1 MSKFIKLLDNLF
13 EFHDSGFITQK
24 HEDGKNTILM
34 IRFIKFG
41 NVVLCTGQAMAR
53 NNFKYQPTVPDI
65 FLPTGTIYLTG
76 QTNKEDGYVSTSSIA
91 INSKGELY
99 TNYAYNDNVFVF
111 TTMYNT
117 I

>member
-1 MSKFIKLLDNLF
+1 
-13 EFHDSGFITQK
+13 
-24 HEDGKNTILM
+24 M
-34 IRFIKFG
+34 IRFIKFV
-41 NVVLCTGQAMAR
+41 NVVLCTGQATAR

-99 TNYAYNDNVFVF
+99 TDYPYNDQVFVF